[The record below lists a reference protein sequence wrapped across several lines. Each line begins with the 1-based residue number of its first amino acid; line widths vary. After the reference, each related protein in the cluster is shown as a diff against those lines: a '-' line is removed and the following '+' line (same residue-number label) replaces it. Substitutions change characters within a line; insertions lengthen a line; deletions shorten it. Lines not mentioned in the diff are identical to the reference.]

1 MSEEISEM
9 EVVYLKCLRFADNN
23 SVDYKLNGRP
33 YLVYKLDKKYAY
45 LLKISS
51 SHIKEDYYYCNI
63 ILDKK
68 KSKKE
73 SKESYV
79 DLRYIYVIEKE
90 ELEKKKYVAYT
101 EFKKSHLPKK
111 NHHITLED
119 YNRIERQIDL
129 LNKIEELKSS
139 FLKESKVA

>member
-1 MSEEISEM
+1 MDSEISEL
-9 EVVYLKCLRFADNN
+9 EVVYLKCLRFADDNT
-23 SVDYKLNGRP
+23 VDYKLNGRP

-73 SKESYV
+73 SFI
-79 DLRYIYVIEKE
+79 DLRYVYVIEKE
-90 ELEKKKYVAYT
+90 ELEKKAYLNYT
-101 EFKKSHLPKK
+101 ELRKSHLPKK
-111 NHHITLED
+111 APHITIED
-119 YNRIERQIDL
+119 YRRIEKQIDI
-129 LNKIEELKSS
+129 LNSIEELKST
-139 FLKESKVA
+139 FLQKNKVA